1 MFATNLRAS
10 LPVLSVW
17 LQTGKCIVKKSKRAG
32 LTQEI
37 GFSAPNLCSLPWLVK
52 GATQLCTSK
61 KKCNKLDLTAAQNFW
76 LVNHKIG
83 PGGLLL
89 VVLTYMQFESQF
101 NRWGCQKEEA
111 ELLDI

>member
-10 LPVLSVW
+10 LPVLSMR
-17 LQTGKCIVKKSKRAG
+17 LQTVKCIVKKSKCAG

-61 KKCNKLDLTAAQNFW
+61 KKCNKLDLTAAQNF
-76 LVNHKIG
+76 
-83 PGGLLL
+83 
-89 VVLTYMQFESQF
+89 
-101 NRWGCQKEEA
+101 
-111 ELLDI
+111 